1 MDNADDVCPNS
12 NEIRPSTVQV
22 QNHPVADVDDST
34 VLSAMESQS
43 LAVAP
48 AVRRGA
54 ASAGAAATDNAP
66 NKYSA
71 IRIDEV
77 VWEMRLQDLGC
88 SKDELEKPTYRQNKI
103 PPFGPKENQK
113 YYPHLSAIAVD
124 FLKSIISERNED
136 RGWAR
141 IPKNNTDAKLRIIEL
156 LLRMR
161 KLGDD
166 DSYFLD
172 QTSLLSILETKW
184 HLEQNSMHIESN
196 DKLRLFGLLFLEKNT
211 AKLHRLAEGISTRQ
225 QLDNPAEGLNYIY
238 QELAL
243 DFNNDGICIELP
255 AKAMDL
261 DNFERNELD
270 ANDPTRTR
278 INRDGEM

>member
-1 MDNADDVCPNS
+1 MMDNADDVCPNS
-12 NEIRPSTVQV
+12 NEIRPSIVQV

-34 VLSAMESQS
+34 VLSAMKSQS

-66 NKYSA
+66 IKYSA
-71 IRIDEV
+71 IRIEEV

-88 SKDELEKPTYRQNKI
+88 SKDELQKHTYRQNKI
-103 PPFGPKENQK
+103 PPFGPKENPK

-124 FLKSIISERNED
+124 FFKSIISERNED

-172 QTSLLSILETKW
+172 QTSVLSILETKW

-211 AKLHRLAEGISTRQ
+211 AKLHRLAEGITTRQ

-243 DFNNDGICIELP
+243 DFNNDDICIELP

-261 DNFERNELD
+261 DSFE
-270 ANDPTRTR
+270 
-278 INRDGEM
+278 